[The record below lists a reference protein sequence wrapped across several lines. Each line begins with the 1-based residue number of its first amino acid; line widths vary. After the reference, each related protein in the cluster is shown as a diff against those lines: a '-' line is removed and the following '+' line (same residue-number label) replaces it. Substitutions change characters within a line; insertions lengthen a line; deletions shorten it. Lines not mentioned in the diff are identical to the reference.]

1 MTAKRILGIGN
12 ALMDVVVKLTDEK
25 VLAANNLPKGSMTLV
40 NAETSKHIDEQT
52 GSFEKLLTP
61 GGSVANSVHGLAQL
75 GAQAGFIG
83 KVGTDELGSIY
94 FNELMKIGAI
104 PELFKSEQTPT
115 GRAMALVT
123 PDGERTFGTFLG
135 AAIELTPADL
145 TANLFDGYDIAYI
158 EGYLVQN
165 HDLIR
170 KAVYLAKDAG
180 MLVALDLASYN
191 VVEQNIDFL
200 KEVVTNS
207 VDILFANEDEAKAF
221 TGKEPEDA
229 LIELSELVDIA
240 VVKIG
245 SKGSLIKQGSHRIH
259 IEAIESTC
267 VDTTG
272 AGDLFASG
280 FLYGLSKDL
289 PLERCG
295 QLGAITAGYVIRT
308 YGARM
313 DNETWSEIRNKIA
326 ELK

>member
-12 ALMDVVVKLTDEK
+12 ALMDVVVKLSDEQ

-40 NAETSKHIDEQT
+40 DAETSNHIDEQT
-52 GSFEKLLTP
+52 IGFEKLLTP

-94 FNELMKIGAI
+94 FDELMKIGAI

-135 AAIELTPADL
+135 AAIELTPSDL
-145 TANLFDGYDIAYI
+145 TADLFEGYDIAYI

-200 KEVVTNS
+200 KEVITNS

-229 LIELSELVDIA
+229 LVELSELVDIA

-245 SKGSLIKQGSHRIH
+245 SKGSLIKQGNHRIH

-280 FLYGLSKDL
+280 FLYGLSKEL

-295 QLGAITAGYVIRT
+295 QLGAITAGHVIRT

-313 DNETWSEIRNKIA
+313 NNETWSEIRNSIA

>member
-12 ALMDVVVKLTDEK
+12 ALMDVVVKLTDDQ

-145 TANLFDGYDIAYI
+145 TANLFEGYDIAYI

-170 KAVYLAKDAG
+170 KAVYLAKEAG

-245 SKGSLIKQGSHRIH
+245 SKGSLIKQGSQRIH

-280 FLYGLSKDL
+280 FLYGVSKEL

-313 DNETWSEIRNKIA
+313 DNETWSEIRNKVA

>member
-12 ALMDVVVKLTDEK
+12 ALMDVVVKLTDEQ
-25 VLAANNLPKGSMTLV
+25 VLATNNLPKGSMTLV
-40 NAETSKHIDEQT
+40 DAETSKHIDEQT
-52 GSFEKLLTP
+52 ERFEKLLTP

-75 GAQAGFIG
+75 GSQVGFIG

-135 AAIELTPADL
+135 AAIELTPSDL
-145 TANLFDGYDIAYI
+145 TPELFDGYNIAYI

-170 KAVYLAKDAG
+170 KAVYLAKDSG

-229 LIELSELVDIA
+229 LVELSELVDIA

-245 SKGSLIKQGSHRIH
+245 SKGSLIKQGNHRIH

-280 FLYGLSKDL
+280 FLYGVSKDL

>member
-12 ALMDVVVKLTDEK
+12 ALMDVVVKLTDEQTLK
-25 VLAANNLPKGSMTLV
+25 ANNLPKGSMTLV
-40 NAETSKHIDEQT
+40 DAETSKYIDLQT
-52 GSFEKLLTP
+52 EGFEKMLAP

-83 KVGTDELGSIY
+83 KVGADELGSIY
-94 FNELMKIGAI
+94 FNELMKIGAL
-104 PELFKSEQTPT
+104 PELFKSAQTPT

-135 AAIELTPADL
+135 AAVELTPADL
-145 TANLFDGYDIAYI
+145 TAELFNGYDIAYI

-170 KAVYLAKDAG
+170 KAAFLAKDAG

-200 KEVVTNS
+200 KEVITNS

-221 TGKEPEDA
+221 TGKQPEEA
-229 LIELSELVDIA
+229 LNELSEFVDIA

-245 SKGSLIKQGSHRIH
+245 SKGSLIKQGSYS
-259 IEAIESTC
+259 IEIGAIECNC

-272 AGDLFASG
+272 AGDLFAAG
-280 FLYGLSKDL
+280 FLYGLSKGM
-289 PLERCG
+289 PLETCG
-295 QLGAITAGYVIRT
+295 KIGAITAGHVIQT

-313 DNETWSEIRNKIA
+313 DDATWANIRELVS

>member
-12 ALMDVVVKLTDEK
+12 ALMDVVVKLTDEQ

-145 TANLFDGYDIAYI
+145 TADLFEGYDIAYI

-200 KEVVTNS
+200 KEVITTS

-229 LIELSELVDIA
+229 LVELSELVDIA

-245 SKGSLIKQGSHRIH
+245 SKGSLIKQGNHRIH

-280 FLYGLSKDL
+280 FLYGLSKEL

>member
-12 ALMDVVVKLTDEK
+12 ALMDVVVKLTDEQ

-145 TANLFDGYDIAYI
+145 TAEGYDIAYI

-229 LIELSELVDIA
+229 LIQLSELVDIA

-245 SKGSLIKQGSHRIH
+245 SKGSLIKQGSQRIH

-267 VDTTG
+267 IDTTG

-280 FLYGLSKDL
+280 FLYGLSKEL

-295 QLGAITAGYVIRT
+295 QLGAITAGHVIRT

>member
-145 TANLFDGYDIAYI
+145 TANLFEGYDIAYI

-200 KEVVTNS
+200 KEVITTS

-229 LIELSELVDIA
+229 LVKLSELVDIA

-245 SKGSLIKQGSHRIH
+245 SKGSLIKQGNHRIH

-280 FLYGLSKDL
+280 FLYGLSKEL

-295 QLGAITAGYVIRT
+295 QLGAITAGHVIRT

-313 DNETWSEIRNKIA
+313 NNETWSEIRNSIA

>member
-12 ALMDVVVKLTDEK
+12 ALMDVVVKLTDDQ

-145 TANLFDGYDIAYI
+145 TANLFEGYDIAYI

-170 KAVYLAKDAG
+170 KAVYLAKEAG

-245 SKGSLIKQGSHRIH
+245 SKGSLIKQGSQRTH

-280 FLYGLSKDL
+280 FLYGVSKEL

-313 DNETWSEIRNKIA
+313 DNETWSEIRNKVA

>member
-145 TANLFDGYDIAYI
+145 TPELFGGYDIAYI

-221 TGKEPEDA
+221 TGKEPEGA

-280 FLYGLSKDL
+280 FLYGVSKDL
-289 PLERCG
+289 PLDRCG

-313 DNETWSEIRNKIA
+313 DNETWSEIRNKVA

>member
-12 ALMDVVVKLTDEK
+12 ALMDVVVKLTDEQ

-145 TANLFDGYDIAYI
+145 TADLFEGYDIAYI

-221 TGKEPEDA
+221 TDKEPEDA
-229 LIELSELVDIA
+229 LIELSEMVDIA

-245 SKGSLIKQGSHRIH
+245 SKGSLIKQGNHRIH

-295 QLGAITAGYVIRT
+295 QLGAITAGHVIRT

-313 DNETWSEIRNKIA
+313 NNETWSEIRNSIA

>member
-12 ALMDVVVKLTDEK
+12 ALMDVVVKLSDEQ

-40 NAETSKHIDEQT
+40 DVETSKHIDEQT
-52 GSFEKLLTP
+52 ERFEKLLTP

-145 TANLFDGYDIAYI
+145 TPELFDGYDIAYI

-170 KAVYLAKDAG
+170 KAVYLAKEAG

-240 VVKIG
+240 VIKIG

-280 FLYGLSKDL
+280 FLYGVSKDL

-295 QLGAITAGYVIRT
+295 QLGAITAGHVIRT

-313 DNETWSEIRNKIA
+313 DNETWSEIRNKVA

>member
-12 ALMDVVVKLTDEK
+12 ALMDVVVKLTDEQ

-145 TANLFDGYDIAYI
+145 TADLFEGYDIAYI

-200 KEVVTNS
+200 KEVVTTS

-229 LIELSELVDIA
+229 LIELSEMVDIA

-245 SKGSLIKQGSHRIH
+245 SKGSLIKQGSQRIH

-280 FLYGLSKDL
+280 FLYGVSKDL

-313 DNETWSEIRNKIA
+313 DNETWSEIRNKVA

>member
-12 ALMDVVVKLTDEK
+12 ALMDVVVKLTDEQ

-145 TANLFDGYDIAYI
+145 TADLFEGYDIAYI

-200 KEVVTNS
+200 KEVITSS

-229 LIELSELVDIA
+229 LVELSELVDIA

-245 SKGSLIKQGSHRIH
+245 SKGSLIKQGNHRIH

-280 FLYGLSKDL
+280 FLYGLSKEL

-295 QLGAITAGYVIRT
+295 QLGAITAGHVIRT

-313 DNETWSEIRNKIA
+313 NNETWSEIRNSIA